1 MARWMLSLGILA
13 AVALSQARR
22 RRGLASGSGPPAR
35 AATVISRMILVQ
47 SLPRFASW
55 RPLRCWMF
63 AHLLCPAIKFPQIAE
78 IGSKPEILT
87 DAAASRT
94 IAGCL
99 TWTCMLGP
107 GSGRLQLGVML
118 RQQKV
123 WLLQAASIYPIPTQV
138 FYVRS
143 CCHCQECECH
153 CRNAA

>member
-1 MARWMLSLGILA
+1 PAPREMARMMFSLGILA
-13 AVALSQARR
+13 AVPLSQAMRK
-22 RRGLASGSGPPAR
+22 RGLVLGSAPPAR

-87 DAAASRT
+87 DALASRT
-94 IAGCL
+94 IGGCFAG
-99 TWTCMLGP
+99 TCVAEP

-118 RQQKV
+118 RQQK
-123 WLLQAASIYPIPTQV
+123 ACS
-138 FYVRS
+138 
-143 CCHCQECECH
+143 
-153 CRNAA
+153 